1 MSSIV
6 DSLTEIYV
14 FVADF
19 LAQHPHLAQW
29 RRSNNDEPAFTDAE
43 VLTIGLMQGVFGVA
57 TLKQTYRLIANNWRD
72 AFPHLCGYAPWL
84 ARLHRLSG
92 IVTHLIQE
100 ALRHHKMPGCL
111 YLLDSKP
118 IPVCKPVRHGRVR
131 LLRDEGAY
139 FGKNSVGWFF
149 GFKLHAL
156 VHHTGAILAVCFTPA
171 NTPDRDPDVCHL
183 LMSMAAGGGVLVDM
197 GYQDAQ
203 LVAELE
209 AEYGVTLIN
218 PRQAGKRRR
227 LISGLRERVETT
239 YSSLYDRFVDR
250 VLSRSWQG
258 LWNTC
263 LLKVLHYNLCQAGR
277 LH

>member
-19 LAQHPHLAQW
+19 LAEHPNLAAW
-29 RRSNNDEPAFTDAE
+29 RYSNNREPAFTDAE

-57 TLKQTYRLIANNWRD
+57 TLKQTYRLIANNWRS
-72 AFPHLCGYAPWL
+72 AFPHLCSYAQWL
-84 ARLHRLSG
+84 ARLHRLSPL
-92 IVTHLIQE
+92 VNCLIQE
-100 ALRHHKMPGCL
+100 ALRSHKMPGCL

-118 IPVCKPVRHGRVR
+118 IPVCKPIRHGRVR

-156 VHHTGAILAVCFTPA
+156 VHHSGAILAVLFTPA
-171 NTPDRDPDVCHL
+171 NTPDKNPDVMHQL
-183 LMSMAAGGGVLVDM
+183 ISVAAGGAVLVDL
-197 GYQDAQ
+197 GYKDKA
-203 LVAELE
+203 LVAELQE
-209 AEYGVTLIN
+209 EYGVTILN
-218 PRQAGKRRR
+218 PQEAGDKRT
-227 LISGLRERVETT
+227 LISSLRERVETT
-239 YSSLYDRFVDR
+239 YSSLYNRFVDR

-258 LWNTC
+258 LWNTV
-263 LLKVLHYNLCQAGR
+263 LLKVLHYNLCQAGW

>member
-6 DSLTEIYV
+6 DSLTEMYV

-19 LAQHPHLAQW
+19 LAQHPNLANW
-29 RRSNNDEPAFTDAE
+29 RHSPNAQPAFTDAE

-57 TLKQTYRLIANNWRD
+57 TLKQTYCLVKNNWHS
-72 AFPHLCGYAPWL
+72 AFPKLCCYAQWL
-84 ARLHRLSG
+84 ARLHRLSPL
-92 IVTHLIQE
+92 VSCLIQE
-100 ALRHHKMPGCL
+100 AIRHPKMPGCL

-131 LLRDEGAY
+131 LLREEGAY

-156 VHHTGAILAVCFTPA
+156 VHHTGAIIAVMFTPA
-171 NTPDRDPDVCHL
+171 NTPDRDPDVMHRL
-183 LMSMAAGGGVLVDM
+183 LSMAAGGGVLVDR
-197 GYQDAQ
+197 GYKDKA

-209 AEYGVTLIN
+209 DEYSVTIIN
-218 PRQAGKRRR
+218 PEQAGKKRT
-227 LISGLRERVETT
+227 LISSLRERVETT
-239 YSSLYDRFVDR
+239 YSSLYDRFIDR

-258 LWNTC
+258 LWSTV

-277 LH
+277 LQ